1 VSAPRIAGSRLVFLR
16 STSGGTQLITTSLS
30 GGSVKG
36 YGTLTA
42 VGDPSNGF
50 DAGSTWAA
58 VTGTV
63 GGKKGIYTA
72 KIGS

>member
-1 VSAPRIAGSRLVFLR
+1 M
-16 STSGGTQLITTSLS
+16 
-30 GGSVKG
+30 KG
-36 YGTLTA
+36 YGTLSA

-58 VTGTV
+58 VNGTV

-72 KIGS
+72 QIGS

>member
-1 VSAPRIAGSRLVFLR
+1 M
-16 STSGGTQLITTSLS
+16 
-30 GGSVKG
+30 KG
-36 YGTLTA
+36 YGTLSS
-42 VGDPSNGF
+42 VNDPTNGF

-58 VTGTV
+58 VSGTV